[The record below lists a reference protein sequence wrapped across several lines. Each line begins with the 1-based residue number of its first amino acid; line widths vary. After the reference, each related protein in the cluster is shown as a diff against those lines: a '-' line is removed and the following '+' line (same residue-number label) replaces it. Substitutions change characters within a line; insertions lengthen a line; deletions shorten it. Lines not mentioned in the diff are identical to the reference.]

1 MRIAIVHKDRCHS
14 RKCGQECIAYC
25 PRVRTGDE
33 TIQIG
38 ENGRAEISEE
48 LCVGCGICI
57 KKCPFEALDII
68 QLPEELDTPV
78 HRYGPNAFVLYGL
91 PQPVAGK
98 VTGVLGPNGI
108 GKSTA
113 VKILSGQVKP
123 NLGIFERE
131 VSWEEIL
138 KYYAGTE
145 LLDYLQQVA
154 KKTIRA
160 SIKPQ
165 YIDFIPKVFKGKVG
179 DLLKAN
185 DERNQLD
192 HLIKELALETILEK
206 DLSTLSGGELQR
218 VALTVALSNEADFYF
233 LDEVTPFLDI
243 YQRMIAAKLIRELA
257 ESHPVILVEHDIAIL
272 DMVAETVHIAYGK
285 PAAFGIITR
294 PKGVRIG
301 VNQYL
306 EGFVAEENV
315 RIRDYPVVFETRGHE
330 SDVDR
335 EILMEIPEMTKTFP
349 GFTLK
354 VAGGEVRR
362 GEVLGIVGA
371 NGIGK
376 STFAKLLAGVETP
389 DDGKKFDTVTVSYK
403 PQYVT
408 ANTSDTVEFL
418 LRQATRRFDSSYY
431 QHEILEPLGLMPL
444 LQSEVN
450 HLSGGELQRVAIA
463 LCLSRDADLYIL
475 DEPSAHLDVEQRL
488 VTTKVIKRAA
498 EDKGAGIMVIDHD
511 MYTIDMISERL
522 LVFDGVPGANGLATG
537 PFEMKEGMNKF
548 LGLLGITFRRDK
560 TGRPRINKPGSYLD
574 REQKAAGEYYYYNLD
589 MSALSDAEKEDEDE
603 TEDSDSQ

>member
-1 MRIAIVHKDRCHS
+1 MRLAIVHKDRCHAK
-14 RKCGQECIAYC
+14 KCGKECIAYC

-33 TIQIG
+33 TIIIG
-38 ENGRAEISEE
+38 ESGRAEISEE
-48 LCVGCGICI
+48 LCVGCGICV

-78 HRYGPNAFVLYGL
+78 TRYGPNAFVLYGL

-98 VTGVLGPNGI
+98 VTGMLGPNGI

-113 VKILSGQVKP
+113 VKILSGQMKP
-123 NLGIFERE
+123 NLGIFDHE
-131 VSWEEIL
+131 VEWAEIL
-138 KYYAGTE
+138 KHYAGTE
-145 LLDYLQQVA
+145 LLDYLKQVA
-154 KKTIRA
+154 AKTIKA

-165 YIDFIPKVFKGKVG
+165 YIDFIPKAFKGTVRS
-179 DLLKAN
+179 LLEQN
-185 DERNQLD
+185 DERKKLD
-192 HLIKELALETILEK
+192 YYAKELALDTILDK
-206 DLSTLSGGELQR
+206 DLTYLSGGELQR
-218 VALTVALSNEADFYF
+218 VALTVALSKEANFYF

-243 YQRMIAAKLIRELA
+243 YQRMTAARLIRELA
-257 ESHPVILVEHDIAIL
+257 SEHPVILVEHDIAIL
-272 DMVAETVHIAYGK
+272 DMVAETVHIGYGK
-285 PAAFGIITR
+285 PSAFGIISR
-294 PKGVRIG
+294 PKGVRVG

-315 RIRDYPVVFETRGHE
+315 RIRDYPVLFETRSHE

-335 EILMEIPEMTKTFP
+335 ETLMTIPKMTKSFP
-349 GFTLK
+349 GFDLT
-354 VAGGEVRR
+354 VDGGEVRR

-389 DDGKKFDTVTVSYK
+389 DGGKKFDTVRVSYK

-408 ANTSDTVEFL
+408 ADSSDSVEFT
-418 LRQATRRFDSSYY
+418 LRSATRRFDTSYY
-431 QHEILEPLGLMPL
+431 QHEILEPLGLMPI
-444 LQSEVN
+444 LQSEVKN
-450 HLSGGELQRVAIA
+450 LSGGELQRVAIA
-463 LCLSRDADLYIL
+463 LCLSREADLYIL

-522 LVFDGVPGANGLATG
+522 LVFDGVPGKEGTARG
-537 PFEMKEGMNKF
+537 PFEMKDGMNMF
-548 LGLLGITFRRDK
+548 LSNLGITFRRDK
-560 TGRPRINKPGSYLD
+560 TGRPRINNPGSYLD
-574 REQKAAGEYYYYNLD
+574 REQKAAGEYYYYNAAE
-589 MSALSDAEKEDEDE
+589 SALAAEGS
-603 TEDSDSQ
+603 TEE

>member
-1 MRIAIVHKDRCHS
+1 MRIAIVHKDRCHP

-38 ENGRAEISEE
+38 VHGCAEISEE

-68 QLPEELDTPV
+68 QLPEELNTPV

-91 PQPVAGK
+91 PRPVIGK
-98 VTGVLGPNGI
+98 VTGILGPNGI

-123 NLGIFERE
+123 NLGIFEHE
-131 VSWEEIL
+131 VSWDAIL
-138 KYYAGTE
+138 KFYAGTE
-145 LLDYLQQVA
+145 LQDYLLQVS
-154 KKTIRA
+154 KNTIRA

-165 YIDFIPKVFKGKVG
+165 YIDFIPKVFKGNVG
-179 DLLKAN
+179 ELLKAN
-185 DERNQLD
+185 DERKQLD
-192 HLIKELALETILEK
+192 HFIQELAIDHILDK
-206 DLSTLSGGELQR
+206 NISTLSGGELQR
-218 VALTVALSNEADFYF
+218 IALTVALSKKADFYF

-257 ESHPVILVEHDIAIL
+257 EAHPVILVEHDIAIL
-272 DMVAETVHIAYGK
+272 DMLAETVHIAYGK
-285 PAAFGIITR
+285 PSAFGIITR

-306 EGFVAEENV
+306 DGFVAEENV

-335 EILMEIPEMTKTFP
+335 EVLMEIHPMTKTFP
-349 GFTLK
+349 GFRLK

-362 GEVLGIVGA
+362 GEVLGVVGA

-376 STFAKLLAGVETP
+376 STFAKLLSGVENP
-389 DDGKKFDTVTVSYK
+389 NEGNLINAVKISYK
-403 PQYVT
+403 PQYVVAT
-408 ANTSDTVEFL
+408 TSDTVEFL
-418 LRQATRRFDSSYY
+418 LRQVTKRFDSSYY
-431 QHEILEPLGLMPL
+431 QHEILEPLDLISL
-444 LQSEVN
+444 LPSEIN

-488 VTTKVIKRAA
+488 VTSKVIKRIA
-498 EDKGAGIMVIDHD
+498 EDKSAGVMVIDHD

-522 LVFDGVPGANGLATG
+522 LVFDGIPGQHGFATG
-537 PFEMKEGMNKF
+537 PFEMREGMNKF
-548 LGLLGITFRRDK
+548 LSLLGITFRRDK

-574 REQKAAGEYYYYNLD
+574 RKQKSAGEYYYYNFDTLT
-589 MSALSDAEKEDEDE
+589 LSDAMEEYENE
-603 TEDSDSQ
+603 